1 MLSGPSSGSSLE
13 NSIPGNTGVPLEIL
27 HLVFAEATLRLGAH
41 RVFRRRQRDRQV
53 GRRHSNLVVELEEH
67 RKGRFLSV
75 AAQETC
81 IRAKQILQTKTM
93 KVDPNARMT
102 TLFNRIAYL
111 FIDSRKSNSRN

>member
-53 GRRHSNLVVELEEH
+53 GRRHSNLVVELE
-67 RKGRFLSV
+67 
-75 AAQETC
+75 
-81 IRAKQILQTKTM
+81 KQKRSIL
-93 KVDPNARMT
+93 
-102 TLFNRIAYL
+102 IG
-111 FIDSRKSNSRN
+111 